1 MLLSQLFS
9 QRERIKH
16 SLCIYP
22 DATRETVLET
32 FWPAGAKFLSHRPL
46 VLGGCELQRE
56 IYLPRRLSWTQP
68 GHLLSW
74 QGLTEAAF
82 VDKGDE
88 AGHVT
93 GQQCCWQW
101 GLEAGRLL
109 TPDCCWHRGV
119 RRADIVEIACLE
131 GRGWGGVSIAGQL
144 QGRRPVALLDIM
156 LGAAVRARNKGVL

>member
-22 DATRETVLET
+22 DATRETGLET

-109 TPDCCWHRGV
+109 TPWLLLTSWSPQSRHSGNCMSWRKGLRWSLDSRTAPGKEASSSARHHARCC
-119 RRADIVEIACLE
+119 
-131 GRGWGGVSIAGQL
+131 S
-144 QGRRPVALLDIM
+144 
-156 LGAAVRARNKGVL
+156 